1 MLPSIISALC
11 ILRAD
16 PHSKRAH
23 SPKQGA
29 RDGQLDSQQGRGGVL
44 STDHTHEV
52 HTPLPHR
59 CLESVM
65 GAGERRAEGQGK
77 GLTSILHPRPPP
89 KRESGCGHFCPF
101 SPGQGP
107 DPAGAR
113 PLASKPYS
121 YDSACRPS
129 LYAIYFNVVFV
140 CVVCICDCICV
151 VFLCIAFVC
160 TL

>member
-44 STDHTHEV
+44 STGHTHEV

-65 GAGERRAEGQGK
+65 GAGERRAEGAREGVDKYSSPQA
-77 GLTSILHPRPPP
+77 TSKERVWMWTFLPILPRA
-89 KRESGCGHFCPF
+89 RTRSGWSQAPCLK
-101 SPGQGP
+101 
-107 DPAGAR
+107 A
-113 PLASKPYS
+113 L
-121 YDSACRPS
+121 
-129 LYAIYFNVVFV
+129 
-140 CVVCICDCICV
+140 
-151 VFLCIAFVC
+151 FL
-160 TL
+160 